1 MVSAHNLTLKDVTNI
16 SHGDQGVIKAVMEVI
31 VGNSIQRCAPAQCT
45 FSVLTKI
52 VSGSSTQE
60 SVADQASQTVGR
72 SKVPMGDHRMV
83 ARQLPRVDPPKVVA
97 VVAPM
102 ATREGV
108 DSRVADPRWVR
119 VTRIHF
125 FSY

>member
-1 MVSAHNLTLKDVTNI
+1 MGSVHNLTLKDVTNF

-60 SVADQASQTVGR
+60 SVADQVSQTVGR
-72 SKVPMGDHRMV
+72 SKVPAVDPRMV
-83 ARQLPRVDPPKVVA
+83 ARELPRVVDPRKVVPK
-97 VVAPM
+97 VAPM
-102 ATREGV
+102 ATRC
-108 DSRVADPRWVR
+108 SRGSSAEKETKEIRK
-119 VTRIHF
+119 
-125 FSY
+125 SS